1 MCWPWRALAQADIL
15 PHPALGSVP
24 GHRGCSAS
32 PWRQQGHGLC
42 VQVDGPA
49 LACPDSPRSQGTPSW
64 PPSACALGRTLAQPT
79 ASQPSCAGAARFIGC
94 NRSPAW
100 PRPSLPSSPCWCPP
114 GALPK
119 ATPVVVGKCPR
130 SDPRW
135 GLWVMQA
142 PLHGDGPHVMAQHTK
157 TKKCE
162 AAHRKVLA
170 AACPGSLSRLLPDP
184 PAWRGRET
192 FPREAV
198 AQRTEDRRWPQ
209 ATTRAEVPVTATQED
224 GGSAREGGWR
234 SGLDLQRNWGAVR
247 IGVTPLGLSRG
258 RVPAS
263 ELDV

>member
-1 MCWPWRALAQADIL
+1 MALHSRVPTPRDHREPLPGPPAPVLWGGRWHSLQQVSRAVQGRHVLLVAAEA
-15 PHPALGSVP
+15 PPGPAP
-24 GHRGCSAS
+24 AS
-32 PWRQQGHGLC
+32 PPL
-42 VQVDGPA
+42 P
-49 LACPDSPRSQGTPSW
+49 
-64 PPSACALGRTLAQPT
+64 
-79 ASQPSCAGAARFIGC
+79 AGARQA
-94 NRSPAW
+94 
-100 PRPSLPSSPCWCPP
+100 PCGKPHR
-114 GALPK
+114 
-119 ATPVVVGKCPR
+119 VVVGKCPR

-142 PLHGDGPHVMAQHTK
+142 PLRGDGPHVMAQHTK

-170 AACPGSLSRLLPDP
+170 AACPESLSRLLPDP

-209 ATTRAEVPVTATQED
+209 AAARAEVPVTATQED
-224 GGSAREGGWR
+224 RGSAREGGWK
-234 SGLDLQRNWGAVR
+234 SGLDLQRNWGAVH